1 MAIYNTHMKYKFSLL
16 YNFITYIN
24 KYNELIE
31 LIEEY
36 DDIKKQIFLKILEKK
51 FGKKWIGENNGIVTC
66 FYCIIN
72 TFAQIKTGDDGHV
85 LIIVL

>member
-36 DDIKKQIFLKILEKK
+36 DDIKKQIFLKNIKELW
-51 FGKKWIGENNGIVTC
+51 KKWIGENNGIGNC

-72 TFAQIKTGDDGHV
+72 TFAQIKRGDDGHV